1 MRPTL
6 VLPIACMALIGG
18 STVSARSGP
27 PPETV
32 DAAPSE
38 TRRHSY
44 AAVLMGVRMEIVL
57 YAPDEETGRIAAKDA
72 FGRIAV
78 IEQVAS
84 TYRGNSELSRLVKRR
99 NADAVVVSQDLFNLL
114 EMSKRLHE
122 STDGAFD
129 CSVYKLVQAWRR
141 AAEAK
146 ILPEP
151 LVFETLRR
159 ISRSDQI
166 ELDGETRS
174 VKLKEGVAIT
184 LDGIAKGYAGDAALE
199 VLKAHGISRALIDL
213 SGDVVIGD
221 PPPGEEAWSVSLDF
235 GDPDVPTMRLA
246 LANCAVAT
254 SGDTEQFFE
263 IDGVRYSHIIDPRTG
278 MACTNRTAACVIAPT
293 GSLAD
298 ALATAACVLGTA
310 DASEVLARFED
321 VSARV
326 RTLGLDRAGE
336 PDEILVG
343 AQFEATEPD
352 PQ

>member
-1 MRPTL
+1 
-6 VLPIACMALIGG
+6 
-18 STVSARSGP
+18 
-27 PPETV
+27 
-32 DAAPSE
+32 
-38 TRRHSY
+38 
-44 AAVLMGVRMEIVL
+44 MGVRMEIVL
-57 YAPDEETGRIAAKDA
+57 YAPDEETGRIAARDA
-72 FGRIAV
+72 FDRIAE

-141 AAEAK
+141 AAEVK
-146 ILPEP
+146 TLPEP

-159 ISRSDQI
+159 ISRSDQF
-166 ELDGETRS
+166 ELDAEKRS
-174 VKLKEGVAIT
+174 VKLKERVAIT

-199 VLKAHGISRALIDL
+199 VLKAHGISRALINL

-293 GSLAD
+293 GALAD

-310 DASEVLARFED
+310 HAEQVLTQFD
-321 VSARV
+321 SVSARV
-326 RTLGLDRAGE
+326 RTLAPDHADEPEEVVVGE
-336 PDEILVG
+336 FMG
-343 AQFEATEPD
+343 AVDSDQP
-352 PQ
+352 